1 MWLGCFL
8 NIYDPVILL
17 VKSSQP
23 CFLLTFPLGW
33 PLITVNNPQLYQ
45 FPVCFNPSWLGF
57 SSLQS
62 LEDK

>member
-1 MWLGCFL
+1 MRLGCFL
-8 NIYDPVILL
+8 NTHNPAILL

-33 PLITVNNPQLYQ
+33 PSITLNDPQLYQ
-45 FPVCFNPSWLGF
+45 FPVCFNPDWPDLT
-57 SSLQS
+57 SLQS